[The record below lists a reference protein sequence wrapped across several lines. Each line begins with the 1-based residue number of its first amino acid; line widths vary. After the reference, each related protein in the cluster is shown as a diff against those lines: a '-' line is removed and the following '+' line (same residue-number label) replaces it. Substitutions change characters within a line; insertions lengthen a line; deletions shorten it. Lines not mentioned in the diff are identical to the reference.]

1 MTREARVLSKQ
12 SFAMLAN
19 LSEAAVF
26 FMVGAA
32 CTVYFADVHVTLLA
46 ATLLG
51 CAGSRAISLAGL
63 STLLNAC
70 TARCGGGTGAA
81 AAPAPPHDAPISGPR
96 GAVVGSE
103 RRLGGRQLVAL
114 WFGGLRGAVAFALV
128 LSFPSSYRAT
138 LVGTTA
144 WSVWACVLS
153 SIAELSCDCGFL
165 CVTGLCSSRH

>member
-51 CAGSRAISLAGL
+51 ALVAWDIPTCLAVPRL
-63 STLLNAC
+63 RKPDVLVHHLAMAA
-70 TARCGGGTGAA
+70 TAL
-81 AAPAPPHDAPISGPR
+81 
-96 GAVVGSE
+96 VGSVY
-103 RRLGGRQLVAL
+103 LPTHY
-114 WFGGLRGAVAFALV
+114 GLYYMG
-128 LSFPSSYRAT
+128 
-138 LVGTTA
+138 
-144 WSVWACVLS
+144 
-153 SIAELSCDCGFL
+153 
-165 CVTGLCSSRH
+165 